1 MKERR
6 PERSFNSARKTR
18 TERRSEAG
26 LSQYDLS
33 RELRSGAIDGVARLS
48 ERGFVKR
55 QAKKPLLLQS
65 AAFPFQSVA
74 QSLQASNSFKACE
87 TKSLQTPNQR
97 ENVAQP
103 RRSSF
108 KLTKDRER
116 RRAAS
121 LFESSA
127 PKRKLILQQAYLAP
141 KEYASARLRRP
152 EMTCGRDRSCRATGT
167 EPADHALEDRDRNYA
182 NCPPS
187 PLRPRSRTFPYSSES
202 QTTSPIAVNLKP
214 KSGRPT
220 LQGLS
225 PKEDHGRDH
234 RPTPHPCPCR
244 GQELYVS
251 LPYLPW
257 ELEVTFFLPLPSV
270 CQASR
275 VPVKSELAQE
285 KTRIKGAR
293 LLMSTILMGPSEN
306 DGATWRGLNP
316 RVLIRQLHTKRSS
329 DCKANT
335 IKVKEGA
342 GNGSGLLPKKG
353 LKRTANVLTSFSLVP
368 ALPLTHGLKIG
379 SQIGMNSDFLALP
392 GQGIF
397 SRFGE
402 GVSSLGRSVRLG
414 RSEIH
419 IYELKGPNDQLRN
432 QLLESIDA
440 QLITRQE
447 RRPLILIFPDRV
459 MILIEQEIGIEEDKE
474 QLAGLVHD
482 TALLKLSRAEL
493 KRVRGSRS
501 EAGVSEKRTGSSVRA
516 KASSS
521 EKGEMHKDDIHSTL
535 QGLQNCTRKQE
546 ALLGPV
552 TQNSSHYSSL
562 REAFMLLFCG
572 ALLYSVGFS
581 THLHLLL
588 RAIYG
593 QSTFTS
599 SKLSGP
605 DVEERD
611 LDPCSTA
618 IIGISARFE
627 RMKLG
632 SVRNLLIQLLGAE
645 GQNQSALARSTS
657 TIPFGGVVHV
667 PFNSQVKVLQGFLF
681 NPYGRSRSSKSESL
695 SPENEGDSRLVA
707 IHDCGVITTRLS
719 EAQSGQ
725 PLLAERDLCNLARFD
740 QTLIGM
746 GEDEESVFS
755 ASLVRPGYT
764 KRNGPREEFR
774 ARMHSIWALSL
785 LIAIALLLEEIWF
798 TQLDCIG
805 LGTSGMARRITE
817 PINLPM
823 VELSLS
829 LGALAYL
836 QLTGID
842 PVKSKGLADLGRDP
856 HSAYSLSLLD

>member
-225 PKEDHGRDH
+225 PKEDHGRDQ

-244 GQELYVS
+244 GRELYVS

-257 ELEVTFFLPLPSV
+257 ELGVTFFLPLPSV

-285 KTRIKGAR
+285 KTRIKGARHSDLWVRGKTLSAAHILSHLIKGKSSSALAALKSRPRREEHGALRSQSRLWR

-516 KASSS
+516 KASIS

-535 QGLQNCTRKQE
+535 QVNICELEGRRTVLGRSKATSQSIPSARYPTLLLSQLYRRSMLFENFTLVSLYHKSLVLAMYTPFLIRGLQNCTRKQE

-605 DVEERD
+605 DVEELD
-611 LDPCSTA
+611 LDPCVRWNARSDLVLGGPHSRFLRTGA
-618 IIGISARFE
+618 RSARI
-627 RMKLG
+627 
-632 SVRNLLIQLLGAE
+632 SVNDYCR
-645 GQNQSALARSTS
+645 
-657 TIPFGGVVHV
+657 
-667 PFNSQVKVLQGFLF
+667 
-681 NPYGRSRSSKSESL
+681 
-695 SPENEGDSRLVA
+695 
-707 IHDCGVITTRLS
+707 
-719 EAQSGQ
+719 
-725 PLLAERDLCNLARFD
+725 
-740 QTLIGM
+740 
-746 GEDEESVFS
+746 
-755 ASLVRPGYT
+755 
-764 KRNGPREEFR
+764 
-774 ARMHSIWALSL
+774 
-785 LIAIALLLEEIWF
+785 
-798 TQLDCIG
+798 
-805 LGTSGMARRITE
+805 
-817 PINLPM
+817 
-823 VELSLS
+823 
-829 LGALAYL
+829 
-836 QLTGID
+836 
-842 PVKSKGLADLGRDP
+842 
-856 HSAYSLSLLD
+856 